1 MPFLDHFN
9 LIAPYYDGWFQ
20 STGLENLRSNL
31 DLPVSGMILDAGG
44 GTGRVSQLLQGT
56 AASFVVADISI
67 GMLKQVHHKG
77 SLAPVCTY
85 TERLP
90 FINGFFDRIVMVDAL
105 HHVLDS
111 RQTAGELW
119 RVLKAGGKIVI
130 EEPDIRKFAVKLVS
144 LAEKLLLMRSHF
156 LTASAIQNLFPY
168 PQARTR
174 LVQENHIIWVV
185 IDKVDG
191 FQGLG

>member
-1 MPFLDHFN
+1 
-9 LIAPYYDGWFQ
+9 
-20 STGLENLRSNL
+20 
-31 DLPVSGMILDAGG
+31 
-44 GTGRVSQLLQGT
+44 
-56 AASFVVADISI
+56 
-67 GMLKQVHHKG
+67 
-77 SLAPVCTY
+77 
-85 TERLP
+85 
-90 FINGFFDRIVMVDAL
+90 MVDAL

-168 PQARTR
+168 PHARTR

-185 IDKVDG
+185 IDKVDS